1 MPGHRQLLDVLYDWD
16 VCSGTEPKLARHVQS
31 RRAQETPSMKAALEQ
46 TIETEIIP
54 RLLLAHSSSIP
65 LRGTKPQSAENRLRP
80 EDVDEFTHLVLEHEL
95 AVASAYIDVLRSR
108 GVSAERVI
116 LELLAP
122 AAQRL
127 GVLWEEDLRDFVDV
141 TVGLS
146 RIQHLLHLLSP
157 AFQSEVEL
165 KDEPQTCLLAAT
177 PGEQHTLGVMIVEEF
192 FRRSGWNCQG
202 LPHSSIDE
210 IARRAHATSFDV
222 IGLSTSCELLLGAT
236 ASAIEKLRRSSRN
249 RNVVI
254 IVGGQLFRQ
263 SPELVA
269 RVGADLAADDGTQA
283 MFQLRRMR
291 GTKTLG

>member
-1 MPGHRQLLDVLYDWD
+1 MPGHRQLLDVFYDWD
-16 VCSGTEPKLARHVQS
+16 VCSGTETPS
-31 RRAQETPSMKAALEQ
+31 RRVQKREAEETPSMKAALEQ

-54 RLLLAHSSSIP
+54 RLLLAHSSLAPSREARLHP
-65 LRGTKPQSAENRLRP
+65 SQGKLRA

-108 GVSAERVI
+108 GISAERVI

-122 AAQRL
+122 SAQRL

-157 AFQSEVEL
+157 AFQGDVDV
-165 KDEPQTCLLAAT
+165 KDEPQSCLLATT
-177 PGEQHTLGVMIVEEF
+177 PGEQHSLGVMIVEEF
-192 FRRSGWNCQG
+192 FRRSGWNCQST
-202 LPHSSIDE
+202 PNSSIE
-210 IARRAHATSFDV
+210 ELARRAHATSFDV
-222 IGLSTSCELLLGAT
+222 IGLSTSCELLLGET

-249 RNVVI
+249 RKVVI
-254 IVGGQLFRQ
+254 VVGGQVFRR

-269 RVGADLAADDGTQA
+269 RVGADMAADDGTQA
-283 MFQLRRMR
+283 LVQLRRLR